1 MPSASKYVMQ
11 RFTIAI
17 RNGADT
23 AETIRDATGYADSGA
38 REVIRHL
45 ESNGYATR
53 SYGHAI
59 VNGKCKKIM
68 TVSLTPS
75 GLALA
80 NDAPIKV
87 SRSGKRPIKHKDP
100 SILDL
105 CDHTTYNDWLVEMK
119 AIVRYNTTKLA

>member
-23 AETIRDATGYADSGA
+23 VDAIREATGYADNGA

-45 ESNGYATR
+45 EKNSYATR
-53 SYGHAI
+53 SYGHAT

-75 GLALA
+75 GLLLA

-87 SRSGKRPIKHKDP
+87 SRSGKRTPTHKDP
-100 SILDL
+100 SILDR
-105 CDHTTYNDWLVEMK
+105 DHTVYNKWLRRLK
-119 AIVRYNTTKLA
+119 AKALGIQL

>member
-11 RFTIAI
+11 RFAIAI
-17 RNGADT
+17 RNGANT
-23 AETIRDATGYADSGA
+23 VEAIREATGYADSGA

-53 SYGHAI
+53 SYGHAT

-75 GLALA
+75 GLLLA
-80 NDAPIKV
+80 NDAPVKV
-87 SRSGKRPIKHKDP
+87 SRSGKRMPTHKDP
-100 SILDL
+100 SILDR
-105 CDHTTYNDWLVEMK
+105 DHTAYNKWLGDLK
-119 AIVRYNTTKLA
+119 AKALGIQM